1 MNNFFGRLPLP
12 VKLLLLILFP
22 LALVT
27 YLSFELCS
35 EKSKKVDLLAGY
47 IDRIAEAQDIS
58 DVINALQLERR
69 HSFAFAL
76 KKDIDSRSQLEAQR
90 PVTDM
95 AIKNLEDRKDST
107 LKDFKD
113 YTFLKNL
120 EHVRRAIDSGASPDV
135 SMQYYTTSIFRLN
148 TLNIILPVGANRYLK
163 PVYGDLVTQKI
174 LSEMATYL
182 GIIRANFYN
191 VLLTKQNMVGTLYGL
206 GGVNEIYKSYETE
219 FLSKG
224 SPASIAKY
232 KTMRNTSPLK
242 PTMDYISKVFQKFSF
257 DSLYDAEQWWKT
269 SGDATDQLQSFQHDL
284 MRKIRLTITAAY
296 QDEVFSRNLT
306 LILLIVAPVL
316 VFATMLYTTHII
328 TRMLGKL
335 NEAAQKISSGSTSV
349 EVKRISDDVI
359 GSLAESIASIATTNK
374 QLTDAAEAIGKGN
387 FNVPFD
393 PRNEN
398 DVLGNAIIRMRDN
411 LKRFTREI
419 EKSKEQFRQVADNAP
434 VMIWMTD
441 ENKQCN
447 FVNKGWLKFTG
458 RANEQEMGYGWVEG
472 MHPDDYSR
480 CAEIFDDAFN
490 SREQYSVEYRFRRA
504 DATYRWLRETGAPRY
519 STEGKFEGYIGTC
532 VDIHEMKVHEQRR
545 DNFIKMASHE
555 LKTPIT
561 SIKGYVQLLIN
572 MYKDHNENKG
582 MVSAQAIQAS
592 LITIDKQIIKL
603 NRLMSELLDLSRIDS
618 DRLELHMQNFELNN
632 LVKETVQDI
641 QQTTKHEIIVKDGT
655 ICKVYGD
662 RDRIGQVIL
671 NLLAN
676 AIKYSPNTNSIEVNV
691 YQPARNCVAVSVQDL
706 GIGIDQEHHH
716 KIFERFYRV
725 EGKSEQTYP
734 GFGIG
739 LFIASEIIQRHNGT
753 IYVKSKR
760 NEGSTFTFTLPVLS

>member
-1 MNNFFGRLPLP
+1 MNNFFKRLPLP

-27 YLSFELCS
+27 YLCFELYN

-58 DVINALQLERR
+58 DVINSLQLERR

-76 KKDIDSRSQLEAQR
+76 KKDIESRSQLEAQR
-90 PVTDM
+90 PATDL
-95 AIKNLEDRKDST
+95 AIKKLEDRKDST
-107 LKDFKD
+107 LKDFKE
-113 YTFLKNL
+113 YTFLRNL
-120 EHVRRAIDSGASPDV
+120 QHVRQVIDSGASADF

-148 TLNIILPVGANRYLK
+148 TLNIILPVGANRYLR
-163 PVYGDLVTQKI
+163 PVYSDLVTQKI

-182 GIIRANFYN
+182 GIIRANLYN
-191 VLLTKQNMVGTLYGL
+191 VLFTKQNMAETLYGL
-206 GGVNEIYKSYETE
+206 AGVNEIYKSYETE
-219 FLSKG
+219 FLSKASAG
-224 SPASIAKY
+224 SIAQY
-232 KTMRNTSPLK
+232 KKMRDAPPLK
-242 PTMDYISKVFQKFSF
+242 PTMDYINRVFQKFSF

-269 SGDATDQLQSFQHDL
+269 SGQATDQLKDFQQNV
-284 MRKIRLTITAAY
+284 MRQVRSRITTAY
-296 QDEVFSRNLT
+296 NDEVFGRNLT
-306 LILLIVAPVL
+306 LILLILALVV
-316 VFATMLYTTHII
+316 VFAAMFYTTHVI
-328 TRMLGKL
+328 TKMLGML
-335 NEAAQKISSGSTSV
+335 NEAAQKISAGSTNV
-349 EVKRISDDVI
+349 EVHKVSDDVI
-359 GSLAESIASIATTNK
+359 GSLAESISSIAVTNK

-387 FNVPFD
+387 FNIPFTS
-393 PRNEN
+393 RNED
-398 DVLGNAIIRMRDN
+398 DVLGNAILRMKDN

-419 EKSKEQFRQVADNAP
+419 ERSKEQFRQVADNAP

-458 RANEQEMGYGWVEG
+458 KTSEQQLGFGWIEG

-490 SREQYSVEYRFRRA
+490 SREGYSVEYRFRRA
-504 DATYRWLRETGAPRY
+504 DGTYRWLSETGAPRY

-561 SIKGYVQLLIN
+561 SIKGYVQLLLS

-582 MVSAQAIQAS
+582 QVSTQAIQAS
-592 LITIDKQIIKL
+592 LTTIDKQIIKL

-632 LVKETVQDI
+632 LVSEAVQDI
-641 QQTTKHEIIVKDGT
+641 QQTTKHEIIIKDGT

-671 NLLAN
+671 NLISN
-676 AIKYSPNTNSIEVNV
+676 AIKYSPNSNSIELSI
-691 YQPARNCVAVSVQDL
+691 YRPASNCVAVSVHDR

-739 LFIASEIIQRHNGT
+739 LFIASEIIHRHNGT
-753 IYVKSKR
+753 INVKSKR
-760 NEGSTFTFTLPVLS
+760 NEGSTFTFTLPVSP